1 MISLEHQSCYYC
13 LSFDELLELSQQG
26 NNRVIDML
34 VGDIYGGID
43 YKKVYNILDIP
54 LSAQDDET
62 MLVLIF
68 MYVTL
73 KGSLI

>member
-1 MISLEHQSCYYC
+1 
-13 LSFDELLELSQQG
+13 
-26 NNRVIDML
+26 ML

-54 LSAQDDET
+54 LAAQDDET
-62 MLVLIF
+62 LLVLIF

>member
-1 MISLEHQSCYYC
+1 
-13 LSFDELLELSQQG
+13 
-26 NNRVIDML
+26 ML

-54 LSAQDDET
+54 LSAQDDES
-62 MLVLIF
+62 LLDLIF